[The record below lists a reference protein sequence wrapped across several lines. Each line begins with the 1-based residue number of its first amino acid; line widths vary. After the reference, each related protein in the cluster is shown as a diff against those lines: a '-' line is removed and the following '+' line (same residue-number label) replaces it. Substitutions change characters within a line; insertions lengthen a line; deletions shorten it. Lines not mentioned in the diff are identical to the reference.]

1 MDFIADNFEHFAI
14 IGVVVWQVV
23 QQIRSGNTA
32 LTSKMLADYK
42 ERNEQLEGII
52 RNEREASDKFKN
64 DIDKIISDYKLEV
77 ARLRASNDEKDMHNK
92 ALKDLLQDKNPEVVN
107 VLKEIRDYF
116 RTTDDQNKKVLTYQ
130 TEILEELRDNGLRT
144 KRKELAQI

>member
-92 ALKDLLQDKNPEVVN
+92 ALKDLLQGKNPEVVN